1 MTTYVLV
8 HGGGMGGW
16 VWKYVAAPLRAEG
29 HIVHTPTLTGFG
41 ERHHLISRDI
51 TTATHV
57 ADVVNLTRFED
68 VENAVLVV
76 HSYAGT
82 IAPGILA
89 EAGDRISHVVYI
101 DAIVPRA
108 GESVVEA
115 LGFMSPEQAAGIRA
129 LHARGE
135 GPVGAGVPEQ
145 VRRMAEIEPQRMRSE
160 EHTSELQSLMRISYA
175 VFCLKKKKR
184 NRREQRRP

>member
-1 MTTYVLV
+1 MIRRPPRSTRTDTLFPYTTLV
-8 HGGGMGGW
+8 
-16 VWKYVAAPLRAEG
+16 R
-29 HIVHTPTLTGFG
+29 
-41 ERHHLISRDI
+41 S
-51 TTATHV
+51 

-145 VRRMAEIEPQRMRSE
+145 VSRMADR
-160 EHTSELQSLMRISYA
+160 TSVVEGQGGPVR
-175 VFCLKKKKR
+175 VDR
-184 NRREQRRP
+184 GGRR

>member
-1 MTTYVLV
+1 MRISDWSSDVCSSDL
-8 HGGGMGGW
+8 
-16 VWKYVAAPLRAEG
+16 
-29 HIVHTPTLTGFG
+29 IVHTPTLTGFV
-41 ERHHLISRDI
+41 ERHHLNSRDI

-57 ADVVNLTRFED
+57 ADVVNLMRFED

-135 GPVGAGVPEQ
+135 GPV
-145 VRRMAEIEPQRMRSE
+145 
-160 EHTSELQSLMRISYA
+160 
-175 VFCLKKKKR
+175 
-184 NRREQRRP
+184 

>member
-1 MTTYVLV
+1 M
-8 HGGGMGGW
+8 
-16 VWKYVAAPLRAEG
+16 
-29 HIVHTPTLTGFG
+29 
-41 ERHHLISRDI
+41 
-51 TTATHV
+51 
-57 ADVVNLTRFED
+57 RFED

-129 LHARGE
+129 LHPRGE

-145 VRRMAEIEPQRMRSE
+145 VRRMAEIEPQRLRSDE
-160 EHTSELQSLMRISYA
+160 
-175 VFCLKKKKR
+175 
-184 NRREQRRP
+184 RRVGQECVSTCRSRWLPYQ

>member
-1 MTTYVLV
+1 
-8 HGGGMGGW
+8 MGGW

-89 EAGDRISHVVYI
+89 EAGDRISNVVYI
-101 DAIVPRA
+101 DEIVPRA

-115 LGFMSPEQAAGIRA
+115 LGFMSTEHAAVLRA
-129 LHARGE
+129 LTDRGT
-135 GPVGAGVPEQ
+135 G
-145 VRRMAEIEPQRMRSE
+145 R
-160 EHTSELQSLMRISYA
+160 TSG
-175 VFCLKKKKR
+175 
-184 NRREQRRP
+184 RE

>member
-1 MTTYVLV
+1 MRISDWSSDVCSSDL
-8 HGGGMGGW
+8 
-16 VWKYVAAPLRAEG
+16 
-29 HIVHTPTLTGFG
+29 IVHTPTLTGFG

-57 ADVVNLTRFED
+57 ADVVNLMRFED

-101 DAIVPRA
+101 DAI
-108 GESVVEA
+108 
-115 LGFMSPEQAAGIRA
+115 
-129 LHARGE
+129 
-135 GPVGAGVPEQ
+135 
-145 VRRMAEIEPQRMRSE
+145 RSE

-175 VFCLKKKKR
+175 VICLKKKKHR
-184 NRREQRRP
+184 SKQSINEQQQTRVTQHVR